1 MPPRSKLQLLLT
13 SARLANLPSVVSN
26 VWLGVALG
34 MEVGKQW
41 RSAASP
47 WPAAAL
53 LGSAG
58 CLLYVSGNFLN
69 DWYDR
74 HWDGRHRPE
83 RALPQ
88 AAFTPAYY
96 LGLAI
101 ACGTVAVALAG
112 CVGAGSALVALA
124 IGLCIVSY
132 TRWHKRIPASILL
145 VAMCRAL
152 LPLLFFIEWPL
163 SCAKPDLT
171 HALAQTRMEVAV
183 IAPHALAIL
192 CYVAGLSWVARG
204 EALAPASAAPS
215 WLARC
220 LLGLAGLLMA
230 GGYAVKLP
238 HCGLLGL
245 LPLAG
250 WLALCATRFGKT
262 PRAQVSALLAGL
274 PLLDWVALLP
284 LALSLLT
291 DGQPTGFSLTCL
303 LLPPLAF
310 LAGRGLQRLA
320 AAT

>member
-1 MPPRSKLQLLLT
+1 MNPRHQLLLA

-34 MEVGKQW
+34 VLLGAQW
-41 RSAASP
+41 MPGASP

-53 LGSAG
+53 LMGAG

-69 DWYDR
+69 DWHDR
-74 HWDGRHRPE
+74 HWDAQYRPE

-88 AAFTPAYY
+88 GAYAPGFY
-96 LGLAI
+96 LGLAV
-101 ACGTVAVALAG
+101 ACAVAAVALAA

-124 IGLCIVSY
+124 IVLCVASY
-132 TRWHKRIPASILL
+132 TRWHKRVAASVLL

-152 LPLLFFIEWPL
+152 LPLLFLIEWPL
-163 SCAKPDLT
+163 GCAKPGLT

-183 IAPHALAIL
+183 ITPHLLALL
-192 CYVAGLSWVARG
+192 CYVAGLSWIARG
-204 EALAPASAAPS
+204 EALAAAPAATR
-215 WLARC
+215 WQARA
-220 LLGLAGLLMA
+220 LLGVAGLLMA
-230 GGYAVKLP
+230 SWYVPHLP
-238 HCGLLGL
+238 RFGLLGL
-245 LPLAG
+245 LPFGA
-250 WLALCATRFGKT
+250 WLTLSVTRFGNT

-284 LALSLLT
+284 LALSMLHQAKGNL
-291 DGQPTGFSLTCL
+291 FCLVCL